1 MYASWILTAAMVAA
15 GVAGPAA
22 DDRTVPPPTCAGSV
36 DEHADWYRAQG
47 FTAQAAKNFA
57 LIIKE
62 DCRQS
67 AG

>member
-1 MYASWILTAAMVAA
+1 MNACWILTAAMVAA
-15 GVAGPAA
+15 GISGPAPE
-22 DDRTVPPPTCAGSV
+22 DRMLPVPTCAASV
-36 DEHADWYRAQG
+36 DEHADWHRAQG
-47 FTAQAAKNFA
+47 FTAQAAKSFA